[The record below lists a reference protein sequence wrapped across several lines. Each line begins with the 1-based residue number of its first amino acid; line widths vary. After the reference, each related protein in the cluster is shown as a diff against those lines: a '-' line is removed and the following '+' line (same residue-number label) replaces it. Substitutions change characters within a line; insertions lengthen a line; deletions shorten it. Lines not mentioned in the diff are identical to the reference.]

1 MLDIG
6 TPGRDAQSESR
17 VSADDTRRR
26 DIVRRRIATV
36 LLLATLVGSLLLSVP
51 GLRPVVHQVREIDPL
66 WVLAAV
72 GLEIASCVSFV
83 ILFRLFFDRL
93 PGRDA
98 RPLAWANMASG
109 ALLPGGGAGG
119 LAIGGWLIHLT
130 GAPTSWIVRRSGG
143 LFFLT
148 TALNAVTVIGAGL
161 LLSLGAFHPNSF
173 LLTGLPAT
181 LVTAAT
187 AAVILSARVV
197 EHRRNAPRW
206 VTALAGGVSDAETTT
221 FTTTSWRLL
230 GAVGYLGF
238 DIAVLGVALIAVG
251 NPISVP
257 ALMLAYNIGYI
268 ANAIPIPGGIG
279 VLDAGLTGALV
290 LYGATTTHAVAAV
303 LIYHTIALW
312 IPGAG
317 GLLAYIQIHPRLT
330 G

>member
-1 MLDIG
+1 M
-6 TPGRDAQSESR
+6 
-17 VSADDTRRR
+17 
-26 DIVRRRIATV
+26 VRRRIATV
-36 LLLATLVGSLLLSVP
+36 LLLALLVGSLLLSVP
-51 GLRPVVHQVREIDPL
+51 GLRPVLHQVREINAL
-66 WVLAAV
+66 WVIAAI
-72 GLEIASCVSFV
+72 GLELASCVSFV

-130 GAPTSWIVRRSGG
+130 GAPTNWIVRRSGG

-148 TALNAVTVIGAGL
+148 TALNALTIIGAGL
-161 LLSLGAFHPNSF
+161 LLSLGAFHPNNF

-187 AAVILSARVV
+187 TTVILSARIL
-197 EHRRNAPRW
+197 EQHRNAPRW
-206 VTALAGGVSDAETTT
+206 ITALAGGVSDAETTT
-221 FTTTSWRLL
+221 FTKPSWRLL
-230 GAVGYLGF
+230 GAIGYLGF
-238 DIAVLGVALIAVG
+238 DIAVLGVALVAVG
-251 NPISVP
+251 DPISIP
-257 ALMLAYNIGYI
+257 ALLLAYNIGYI

-290 LYGATTTHAVAAV
+290 LYGASTTHAITAV

-312 IPGAG
+312 IPGTG
-317 GLLAYIQIHPRLT
+317 GLLAYIHIRPRLT
-330 G
+330 KPHGSEAPTPLEQLKGQPQ